1 MLFLLLSALFT
12 YIKMSQRDSQ
22 MAPVKQSPRC
32 LIGLSQGGT
41 KLGLSPG
48 GTKLGLSPGDKNLGL
63 SSGDKTLG
71 LGQFGDSQSLGNL
84 VENDELVDKRT
95 QNASQFVSLQSSTN
109 CNV

>member
-22 MAPVKQSPRC
+22 TKLSEFGIAPVKQQPRY
-32 LIGLSQGGT
+32 LIGLSKGGT

-48 GTKLGLSPGDKNLGL
+48 GTNLGL
-63 SSGDKTLG
+63 SSGGKTLG